1 MRSLII
7 CIGNPMRSDDG
18 LGFRV
23 WEELRARGVHA
34 ILSGP
39 DLPPQ
44 ITDFDRVI
52 LIDAIDF
59 KAEPGSVFEGRI
71 EDLDVLESR
80 SSTHGLSPLSFLK
93 IIKEVTG
100 RPEEAIL
107 IGVQPKSLEEGE
119 GLSEEVERAV
129 SEVIDRVMR
138 LIGLEDEA

>member
-1 MRSLII
+1 
-7 CIGNPMRSDDG
+7 
-18 LGFRV
+18 
-23 WEELRARGVHA
+23 
-34 ILSGP
+34 
-39 DLPPQ
+39 
-44 ITDFDRVI
+44 

-71 EDLDVLESR
+71 EDLDVLEAR
-80 SSTHGLSPLSFLK
+80 SSTHALSPLSFLR

-119 GLSEEVERAV
+119 GLSEEVEGAV